1 MNENLQGDPGT
12 VLQFLYYQ
20 NHYKSK
26 KGGRVSGSAFEYQL
40 PVINYCCKILYHLI
54 IWNRAPRS
62 ATSIYLWRKLMT
74 ILYYEYNFRFESL
87 FFFK

>member
-40 PVINYCCKILYHLI
+40 PAINYCCKTLYH
-54 IWNRAPRS
+54 
-62 ATSIYLWRKLMT
+62 
-74 ILYYEYNFRFESL
+74 
-87 FFFK
+87 